1 VLPYFLK
8 KINTSKTSK
17 LDYIILFFSLFF
29 LIFFNIGCSNNSIAQ
44 IASYNSTVSA
54 LNSPGDSLPLN
65 LNLKRI
71 DVQLDIL
78 LDKINNG
85 DSSFLFEHSY
95 IIHSSI
101 YPTILNFTNNLNREK
116 SQQLEEYLADLPLM
130 IKSNQNSNLVK
141 NQINNIKNILQYFN
155 SKIFNAFSTKEYQLL
170 SSQTILNLLNDAK
183 SSYGIYINS
192 SKSSINDLRHLSAV
206 DYENTLSLIN
216 KSNSIYNSFKPEMHA
231 NLIKK
236 TDSLF
241 GELRN
246 IVSSKNANIDAFDNM
261 VNSIENSLAEFNKTI
276 SSSFSTNNSYNN
288 SYNIYFD
295 NIRNLLSNATS
306 SIKNE
311 NNYQKANDYV
321 TTAYLDNFEYLEP
334 VIEKINAT
342 LKVYTEVSMREQLR
356 SLINNYEPFLQ
367 IQNLITKIN
376 SSLTEEEKLLSNK
389 DIQDFVGSLNNIS
402 KSNSIINGTDIN
414 ALKAGFGVYTGE
426 RRAMGNSTDAYKSE
440 VKDNIDS
447 IRLKLND
454 AVLLYEQNN
463 QKQAFSKAQSAYL
476 DSYENIEIPL
486 RPINPDFVLDMEIKF
501 AELRNLISS
510 SSPSPLIVKKISEI
524 QKGLDESERLVSGT
538 GSVAPTIAFSSSFSV
553 IFREGLESALIIG
566 AILTYLE
573 ASRNEKFKK
582 YVYYGIILAIG
593 ITIITW
599 YFAEYMIKI
608 SGVSREIIEAVA
620 GLSAVAVLFWVSFWI
635 LNKIET
641 KKWIEFVKAKVWQ
654 ATTTGSFMVFT
665 MLSFFTVYRE
675 GFETVLF
682 YQALFSFAKYMES
695 YVAAGLVTGLGAIIG
710 VVFLIRKFGKKLP
723 LRALFGLTIAVGSYM
738 SITFIGNA
746 IRELQEAGYIS
757 TTQLFG
763 TIPRL
768 DINLAEMTGIHPTL
782 ETIIGQVIL
791 LSIYVAGSFYVLVIQ
806 PRKKQTIA
814 AMRKSVKDK
823 KTSSS
828 TS

>member
-1 VLPYFLK
+1 M
-8 KINTSKTSK
+8 
-17 LDYIILFFSLFF
+17 
-29 LIFFNIGCSNNSIAQ
+29 
-44 IASYNSTVSA
+44 ASDNSTIST
-54 LNSPGDSLPLN
+54 LNSPSDSLSLN

-78 LDKINNG
+78 LNKITNR
-85 DSSFLFEHSY
+85 DSTFLFEHAY
-95 IIHSSI
+95 IIHSAVFPS
-101 YPTILNFTNNLNREK
+101 ILNFTTNINKEK

-130 IKSNQNSNLVK
+130 IKSNQNPNLVK
-141 NQINNIKNILQYFN
+141 NQINNIKNILQYFD
-155 SKIFNAFSTKEYQLL
+155 SKISDSYSTKEYQLL
-170 SSQTILNLLNDAK
+170 SSQTILNLLKDAR
-183 SSYGIYINS
+183 SSYEIYLNS
-192 SKSSINDLRHLSAV
+192 SKSGINDLKQLSTV

-216 KSNSIYNSFKPEMHA
+216 KSNSIYGSFKPEMHGD
-231 NLIKK
+231 LIQK

-241 GELRN
+241 SDLRN
-246 IVSSKNANIDAFDNM
+246 IVSSKSDKLDTFAII
-261 VNSIENSLAEFNKTI
+261 VSSIENNFAEFNKTI
-276 SSSFSTNNSYNN
+276 SSTFSTNNSSNN
-288 SYNIYFD
+288 SYNLYFN
-295 NIRNLLSNATS
+295 NIRNLLINATS
-306 SIKNE
+306 SIEKE

-334 VIEKINAT
+334 SIEKINAT
-342 LKVYTEVSMREQLR
+342 LKVYTEVAMREQLR
-356 SLINNYEPFLQ
+356 RLIDNHEPILQ

-376 SSLTEEEKLLSNK
+376 SSLTEEEKLLSSK
-389 DIQDFVGSLNNIS
+389 DSQSFLGSLNNIS
-402 KSNSIINGTDIN
+402 KSHSIINGTDIN
-414 ALKAGFGVYTGE
+414 ALKAGFGIYTGE
-426 RRAMGNSTDAYKSE
+426 RRSMGNSSDAYKSE

-454 AVLLYEQNN
+454 AVILYKQNN

-510 SSPSPLIVKKISEI
+510 SSQSPLIVNKISEI
-524 QKGLDESERLVSGT
+524 QKGLDESERLVSGA

-573 ASRNEKFKK
+573 ASRNENFKK

-593 ITIITW
+593 ITVVTW
-599 YFAEYMIKI
+599 YFAEYLIKI

-695 YVAAGLVTGLGAIIG
+695 YVAAGLVAGLSAIIAI
-710 VVFLIRKFGKKLP
+710 VFLIRKFGKKLP

-782 ETIIGQVIL
+782 ETIAGQIIL
-791 LSIYVAGSFYVLVIQ
+791 LSIYAAGSLYVLAIQ

-814 AMRKSVKDK
+814 AMRKSIRDK